1 MTSTMRRWMSPGL
14 LPFFPIVIAPIC
26 PELGHDSSG
35 GDSRMGGSDLP
46 AEKGGADTGDEDQLV
61 GGTNNRDNLWA
72 ILRET
77 PVNRGSTDVLL

>member
-1 MTSTMRRWMSPGL
+1 
-14 LPFFPIVIAPIC
+14 
-26 PELGHDSSG
+26 
-35 GDSRMGGSDLP
+35 LP